1 MLDTITARDLLA
13 KKIASVPMIIN
24 DIVPAG
30 LTVFAGK
37 PKIGKSWFALNAALA
52 VASGERFLDR
62 DIASGDV
69 LYLALEDTQARL
81 QSRVRTILGE
91 GGDAPD
97 TLALA
102 TGCPPLDKGGDAAIR
117 GWIRKADRP
126 RLIVVDVLQKIRGD
140 DKKVSAYQADYAALE
155 PLKVIADEFG
165 IAVVAITHTRKME
178 ALGDRFD
185 TVSATTGL
193 TGAADHVVILDRV
206 PDGLVL
212 YGRGRDIDE
221 FDFALS
227 FDGKTGRFEDA
238 GNPEDRAR
246 SDSRRR
252 IMDALKAASAP
263 IGPNEIAAASGVA
276 PNVVR
281 QHLPRMMQAGE
292 VEKLGRG
299 KYVTTRQPM
308 AA

>member
-62 DIASGDV
+62 QVEEGGDV

-91 GGDAPD
+91 QGDAPD

-102 TGCPPLDKGGDAAIR
+102 TGCPALDKGGDRAIR
-117 GWIRKADRP
+117 SWIRKADRP
-126 RLIVVDVLQKIRGD
+126 RLVVVDVLQKIKGE
-140 DKKVSAYQADYAALE
+140 DKKARAYENDYMVLE
-155 PLKVIADEFG
+155 PLKDMADEFA
-165 IAVVAITHTRKME
+165 IAVVAITHTRKLD
-178 ALGDRFD
+178 ADHDPFD
-185 TVSATTGL
+185 AVSATTGL
-193 TGAADHVVILDRV
+193 TGAADHVVILDRG

-212 YGRGRDIDE
+212 YGRGRDVNE
-221 FDFALS
+221 FNLALA
-227 FDGKTGRFEDA
+227 FDGKTGRFEDV
-238 GNPEDRAR
+238 GDPEDRAR
-246 SDSRRR
+246 SDSRKR
-252 IMDALKAASAP
+252 ILDAMVAARKP
-263 IGPNEIAAASGVA
+263 IGPGEIAAASDVSA
-276 PNVVR
+276 EVVR

-292 VEKLGRG
+292 VERLGRG
-299 KYVTTRQPM
+299 QYQPVT
-308 AA
+308 A